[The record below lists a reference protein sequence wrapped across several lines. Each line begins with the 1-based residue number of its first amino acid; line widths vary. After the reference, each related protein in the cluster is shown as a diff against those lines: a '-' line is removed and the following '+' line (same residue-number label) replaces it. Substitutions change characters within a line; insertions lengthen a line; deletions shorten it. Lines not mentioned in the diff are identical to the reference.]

1 MTTVLLAGATGLIGH
16 EFAAQWQGPGMLHL
30 LVRKPMPIPIPV
42 PQAATPAVTPELTQ
56 IHVVAFRKLPPL
68 PAAEEA
74 YCCLGTTLAAAGSR
88 EAFRSVDMDA
98 VLLFARAAQAAGVR
112 RFAAVS
118 SLGANARSSNFYSRV
133 KGEMEDALATLRF
146 DSLVLARPSLLIGD
160 RASLGQ
166 RPRFAESVAVALAR
180 PLAPLIPG
188 RWAPI
193 SAARVARGMQRALAQ
208 AKPGVRVVESAEL
221 QRLGR

>member
-16 EFAAQWQGPGMLHL
+16 EIAAQWQGPGTLHL
-30 LVRKPMPIPIPV
+30 LVRKPIPMPA
-42 PQAATPAVTPELTQ
+42 PQTALQAVTPALTQ
-56 IHVVAFRKLPPL
+56 VHVVAFRKLPPL
-68 PAAEEA
+68 PAADEA

-166 RPRFAESVAVALAR
+166 QPRFAESVAVALAR